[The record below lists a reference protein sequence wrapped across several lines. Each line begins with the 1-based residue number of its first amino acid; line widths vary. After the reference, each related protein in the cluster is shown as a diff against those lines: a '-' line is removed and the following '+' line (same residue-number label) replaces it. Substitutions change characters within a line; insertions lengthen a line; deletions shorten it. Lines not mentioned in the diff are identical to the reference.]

1 MSDENKETTA
11 TTAAP
16 ESAPTGATTPETPT
30 AGALLRQAREASGLH
45 IGALAVSMRVPLKKL
60 ELLESDRYDQLPD
73 PAFVRAL
80 ASSVCRALKIDAAP
94 ILACLPQTDMPKL
107 TPEGI
112 GMNVPFQRPSDLIGA
127 AWWSQLPKP
136 VIVFVLLLLAGVLT
150 LLFMPDAEQGVP
162 ATATAPTATQAAA
175 EVALPPAAPPQ
186 ATPPSALSMAA
197 PAMPPAAPLPP
208 PAASAAPPKAAVP
221 VPPPAPIQIAPTKP
235 AQVAPAKPA
244 EVVTRAPATTTAQT
258 PVPSA
263 AGGVLVFKTRGT
275 SWVEVT
281 DAQGGVLLRRNLES
295 GETVGVSGNP
305 PLAVVIGRADATEV
319 WLRGKPFPLQG
330 VSSENVARF
339 EVK

>member
-11 TTAAP
+11 TPEQAPAGSAP
-16 ESAPTGATTPETPT
+16 ENQT
-30 AGALLRQAREASGLH
+30 AGALLRQARERAGMH

-60 ELLESDRYDQLPD
+60 ELLENDRYDQLPD

-80 ASSVCRALKIDAAP
+80 ASSVCRALKINAEP
-94 ILACLPQTDMPKL
+94 ILARLPQTDAPRL
-107 TPEGI
+107 TADGA

-136 VIVFVLLLLAGVLT
+136 VIVLVLLLLAGVLT
-150 LLFMPDAEQGVP
+150 LLFMPDVEQGDVQ
-162 ATATAPTATQAAA
+162 ATATTPATQAAA
-175 EVALPPAAPPQ
+175 ETALPPAVPVQ
-186 ATPPSALSMAA
+186 STPPSALSMAA
-197 PAMPPAAPLPP
+197 PAMPVTAPPAPAAPISPV
-208 PAASAAPPKAAVP
+208 ASVTPPKATTAP
-221 VPPPAPIQIAPTKP
+221 VPPAPQ
-235 AQVAPAKPA
+235 AQAVPAKPA
-244 EVVTRAPATTTAQT
+244 EVMARAPGAAPATAT
-258 PVPSA
+258 VPSA

>member
-11 TTAAP
+11 TPEQAAAGP
-16 ESAPTGATTPETPT
+16 APDKT
-30 AGALLRQAREASGLH
+30 AGALLRQARERAGMH

-80 ASSVCRALKIDAAP
+80 ASSVCRALKIDAEP
-94 ILACLPQTDMPKL
+94 ILARLPQTDAPRL
-107 TPEGI
+107 TPDGA

-136 VIVFVLLLLAGVLT
+136 VIALVLLLLVGMLT
-150 LLFMPDAEQGVP
+150 LLFMPEVEQGDVQ
-162 ATATAPTATQAAA
+162 ATVTAPATQAAA
-175 EVALPPAAPPQ
+175 EVALPPVVPPAP
-186 ATPPSALSMAA
+186 ATPATVLAKAA
-197 PAMPPAAPLPP
+197 PAMPVAAPPAPPAPAAPIS
-208 PAASAAPPKAAVP
+208 PAANVVTSPKAAVP
-221 VPPPAPIQIAPTKP
+221 TPPAPQVQTAPATKP
-235 AQVAPAKPA
+235 ADVAVRAPGAAPA
-244 EVVTRAPATTTAQT
+244 
-258 PVPSA
+258 PSA

>member
-1 MSDENKETTA
+1 MSDENKETSETTA
-11 TTAAP
+11 TPEPAPAGAAP
-16 ESAPTGATTPETPT
+16 ETQT
-30 AGALLRQAREASGLH
+30 AGALLRQAREAAGMH

-60 ELLESDRYDQLPD
+60 ELLENDRYDQLPD

-80 ASSVCRALKIDAAP
+80 ASSVCRALKVNAEP
-94 ILACLPQTDMPKL
+94 ILARLPQTDAPRL
-107 TPEGI
+107 TPDGA

-136 VIVFVLLLLAGVLT
+136 VILVVLLLLVGVLT
-150 LLFMPDAEQGVP
+150 VLFMPEAQQEEVQS
-162 ATATAPTATQAAA
+162 TAAAPATQAAA
-175 EVALPPAAPPQ
+175 EAALPPAAPVQ
-186 ATPPSALSMAA
+186 ATPPAALSMAA
-197 PAMPPAAPLPP
+197 PAMPVAAPPATPAPAAPIPL
-208 PAASAAPPKAAVP
+208 AASVTPPKATVP
-221 VPPPAPIQIAPTKP
+221 VPLP
-235 AQVAPAKPA
+235 AQAAPAKPA
-244 EVVTRAPATTTAQT
+244 EVVARAPGAAPAPATA
-258 PVPSA
+258 PNA